1 MKIGAKLIDWKAKW
15 HAHGKGGGGA
25 QKRGLGMALHQW
37 GGRAGATTCT
47 VKVHPDGAVETFLGR
62 QDLGTGTRTVI
73 AITLAETFGLGVTDV
88 KVNLGNNSYPKAN
101 PSGGSITV
109 GGVTGPHRRR

>member
-1 MKIGAKLIDWKAKW
+1 MGANSYDIFMKNLDKTPKPDVYAEEMKIGAKLIDWKAKW

-47 VKVHPDGAVETFLGR
+47 VKVHPDGAVETFLGS
-62 QDLGTGTRTVI
+62 QDL
-73 AITLAETFGLGVTDV
+73 APEPA
-88 KVNLGNNSYPKAN
+88 P
-101 PSGGSITV
+101 
-109 GGVTGPHRRR
+109 